1 MITLTE
7 HGWGQDNPAYRQ
19 LFASLFVPDADE
31 ECRRWFNEL
40 QRVSTSPANAVRLQR
55 AIGELDVRTLLPQVA
70 APTLVLHVRDDAMVP
85 FGNGRALAAAI
96 PGARFVP
103 LPGRNHLLLEHD
115 PGWERFLV
123 ELRAFLAEGETG
135 IQIVDG
141 GAADSFGGRLVTGG
155 ALVGALGAELA
166 RGPDPPSPGAG
177 SAPLPAGLAPGAI
190 LAGRYRIVERLG
202 GGGMGVVLRARDSV
216 LDRDVAIKAV
226 VSTAP
231 GGSWRDRVLRE
242 ARAAAAL
249 NHRHI
254 AAIHDVGE
262 ENGATYLVMELV
274 SGPDLA
280 AAPPASIDETVA
292 IATQVC
298 DALAHAHDRG
308 IVHRDLKPANIL
320 RSEGGARPEVKLV
333 DLGIAL
339 VNGHDRLTATGL
351 LLGTPSYLSP
361 EQAQGATADARSDLY
376 ALGAM
381 LYEWVVGEPPFV
393 ARDAMAVIAQ
403 HVHAAPAPPCERRPG
418 LPAALE
424 TLILQLLAKEPA
436 ARPGSAAE
444 VRDALVCLLA

>member
-1 MITLTE
+1 M
-7 HGWGQDNPAYRQ
+7 
-19 LFASLFVPDADE
+19 
-31 ECRRWFNEL
+31 
-40 QRVSTSPANAVRLQR
+40 
-55 AIGELDVRTLLPQVA
+55 
-70 APTLVLHVRDDAMVP
+70 LHVRDDAMVP
-85 FGNGRALAAAI
+85 FANGRALAAEI

-135 IQIVDG
+135 AQAIDG
-141 GAADSFGGRLVTGG
+141 GAADSIGGRLVTGG
-155 ALVGALGAELA
+155 ALAGALGAELA
-166 RGPDPPSPGAG
+166 RGLDRPSPGAG
-177 SAPLPAGLAPGAI
+177 SPSLPAGLAPGAT
-190 LAGRYRIVERLG
+190 LAGRYRLVERLG

-231 GGSWRDRVLRE
+231 GGSWRERVLRE

-262 ENGATYLVMELV
+262 ENGAPYLVMELV

-280 AAPPASIDETVA
+280 ASPPASLDEAVA
-292 IATQVC
+292 IAIQVC

-308 IVHRDLKPANIL
+308 IIHRDLKPANIL
-320 RSEGGARPEVKLV
+320 RSGARGRPEVKLV

-339 VNGHDRLTATGL
+339 VNGNDRLTATGL
-351 LLGTPSYLSP
+351 LLGTPSYLAP
-361 EQAQGATADARSDLY
+361 EQAQGSTADARSDLY

-381 LYEWVVGEPPFV
+381 LYEWIVGEPPFV
-393 ARDAMAVIAQ
+393 AGDAMAVIAQ
-403 HVHAAPAPPCERRPG
+403 HVHAAPTPPSDRRPE
-418 LPAALE
+418 LPAALD
-424 TLILQLLAKEPA
+424 TLILRLLAKDPA

-444 VRDALVCLLA
+444 VRDTLIEVCRQGAFRAAD